1 VPIDILVEIAGGHDL
16 HVRKPGFR
24 FADNFARLCINALKK
39 KKYENNMWFLLLVS

>member
-39 KKYENNMWFLLLVS
+39 KNMKIICGFYY